1 MGLNLSLFYPLVYL
15 TVFIWFTKNYVMVE
29 SDLLIFQILFAKR
42 LGSGSVDAMKEE

>member
-1 MGLNLSLFYPLVYL
+1 MIAIFELF
-15 TVFIWFTKNYVMVE
+15 IKNYVMVE